1 MEIARHNL
9 WQCIFIIQLYCSRF
23 TPTTRLFLGSE
34 SMFHPVISVITA
46 LISWAMTDKH
56 VKTLFISPIH
66 YTVGQVCTAVA
77 IHFVFKTTGVF
88 SSSIQEYTLVMFS
101 CLPFSWGGLNFE
113 HSGCTECMLYYA
125 KVYLPVFSLLVH
137 CTERMEAAL
146 NAPIQLAHVNHIL
159 KKIVWLLWWYI
170 LLYLSLFPNT

>member
-1 MEIARHNL
+1 
-9 WQCIFIIQLYCSRF
+9 
-23 TPTTRLFLGSE
+23 
-34 SMFHPVISVITA
+34 
-46 LISWAMTDKH
+46 MTDKH

-125 KVYLPVFSLLVH
+125 KVYLPVFSLLLH
-137 CTERMEAAL
+137 CTVRMEAAL

-159 KKIVWLLWWYI
+159 KKNLSGCCDGTYFYTSLSFLTHRIHSVICIISAYDVLL
-170 LLYLSLFPNT
+170 